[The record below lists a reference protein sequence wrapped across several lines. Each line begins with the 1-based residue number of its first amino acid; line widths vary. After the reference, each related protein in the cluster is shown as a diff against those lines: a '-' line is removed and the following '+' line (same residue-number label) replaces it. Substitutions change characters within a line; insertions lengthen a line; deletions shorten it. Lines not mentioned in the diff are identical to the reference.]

1 MANRKK
7 NKTMKLRALLLFLI
21 GFGPFATA
29 QSITSEKVDYR
40 LPVIAKFPIEPSN
53 RTFKVKVTSPYTLK
67 TDDIIAQSK
76 LDFQA
81 ELKDYDKL
89 VASSEAEYQKRTANH
104 DQDVAKAKE
113 KYKLES
119 EEYKKM
125 SLLERLAI
133 SDQGKEPKLVIP
145 TKPQYYKPAPPV
157 YSQPDLNNYIIV
169 DNDVLASQ
177 IGITGF
183 TREGNYVDIA
193 VDIKRMNFQD
203 NAGQTFANQPTKLIA
218 KVNGVETINASYFQ
232 EFKLLSTSPSNNINK
247 PLSEKNYLNTVIAHI
262 NTVLDNNFGVR
273 WINPSIK
280 ISTVKNK
287 GKYDD
292 LEKASIYVST
302 NLRKLNPENAE
313 MTAAAMTG
321 MQKGIDIWKDTLTKI
336 DYKDKKAD
344 LNAKIATYI
353 YMNLIRLQIALGNK
367 KEAEKYLNEFQENM
381 IYMDLSSDEK
391 AELKQF
397 ENSIYKG

>member
-1 MANRKK
+1 MRF
-7 NKTMKLRALLLFLI
+7 RLLLVFII
-21 GFGPFATA
+21 GYSFAINA
-29 QSITSEKVDYR
+29 QSIISEKVDYR
-40 LPVIAKFPIEPSN
+40 LPVVAKFPIEPNN

-67 TDDIIAQSK
+67 TDEIIAQSK
-76 LDFQA
+76 VDFQT
-81 ELKDYDKL
+81 ELKNFDKVL
-89 VASSEAEYQKRTANH
+89 AASEAEYQKRLASY

-119 EEYKKM
+119 AEYKNM
-125 SLLERLAI
+125 SMLERLAI
-133 SDQGKEPKLVIP
+133 SDQGKEPKLVLP
-145 TKPQYYKPAPPV
+145 TKPIYIKPSAPE
-157 YSQPDLNNYIIV
+157 YRQPDLNNYIIV
-169 DNDVLASQ
+169 DNEVLASQ
-177 IGITGF
+177 IAITGF
-183 TREGNYVDIA
+183 TREGNYLDVS

-203 NAGQTFANQPTKLIA
+203 NAGQTFANQPTKVNV
-218 KVNGVETINASYFQ
+218 KVNGIDKLNASFFQ
-232 EFKLLSTSPSNNINK
+232 EYKLLSSSPSNNLNK
-247 PLSEKNYLNTVIAHI
+247 PLEEKYYLSKVINQVNTF
-262 NTVLDNNFGVR
+262 LDDNFGIR
-273 WINPSIK
+273 WVNPSIK
-280 ISTVKNK
+280 ICTVKNK

-321 MQKGIDIWKDTLTKI
+321 MQKGIDIWKDTLTKV

-344 LNAKIATYI
+344 LNAKIAAYI
-353 YMNLIRLQIALGNK
+353 YMNLIRLNIALGNK

-381 IYMDLSSDEK
+381 IYMDLSSDDK